1 MWVVLKYKPKE
12 FEILK
17 DSFFK
22 ILGEMPEFY
31 NPKYKYERYINNK
44 LKTFEKSILNNYLI
58 CKHNKFKDPKIVNIL
73 KNSRGL
79 IYFLSGC
86 EFNQKQ
92 LEEFIKFCRL
102 NEDANGF
109 LTQSFFK
116 IIKKTKA
123 KFISGP
129 FTQMI
134 FDIIEDRRGKLKVL
148 LNNAN
153 MTISKSSKNLLYSY
167 I

>member
-86 EFNQKQ
+86 EFNQKK

-134 FDIIEDRRGKLKVL
+134 FDIIEDRGGKLKVL

>member
-86 EFNQKQ
+86 EFNQKK

-134 FDIIEDRRGKLKVL
+134 FDIIEDRGGKLKIL